1 MAEQTARH
9 STRQS
14 TRRIRR
20 WALLLVALALLAVA
34 LVACGLPNANSS
46 LPSAGAAMM
55 STPVGAAAATPS
67 FSPFTIGAWPSNSM
81 PGEGESVTIY
91 VICRVQDPTM
101 VGPSAPAVGQTVYV
115 RLLDPVNR
123 TFKGTTGSDGIA
135 RVPVT
140 YGHAR
145 ANVPILAEA
154 LSGWKGTMYQSQ
166 TSFTPT
172 SATASPADGTPT
184 PGETPSATAIA
195 TPAESPSATATP
207 APKPN
212 PTATP
217 APPPPPPPTPT
228 SAAPTPTV
236 APTTTLAP

>member
-9 STRQS
+9 TTRH
-14 TRRIRR
+14 TTGHIRR
-20 WALLLVALALLAVA
+20 WALLLVACAMLAVA
-34 LVACGLPNANSS
+34 LVACGLPNASSS
-46 LPSAGAAMM
+46 LPSAGAAIM
-55 STPVGAAAATPS
+55 STPVGGASATPS

-81 PGEGESVTIY
+81 PGKGESVTIY
-91 VICRVQDPTM
+91 VICRIQDPTM

-123 TFKGTTGSDGIA
+123 TFKGTTDSDGIA

-140 YGHAR
+140 FSHAR
-145 ANVPILAEA
+145 ANAPILAEA
-154 LSGWKGTMYQSQ
+154 LSRWKGTMYQSQ

-172 SATASPADGTPT
+172 SASSTADDTPT
-184 PGETPSATAIA
+184 PGETPSATATA
-195 TPAESPSATATP
+195 TPEESPSATATP

-217 APPPPPPPTPT
+217 APPPPPTPTP
-228 SAAPTPTV
+228 AAPTPAV